1 MRLAMLTPAPD
12 YGVPHDWAFETQ
24 AEALRE
30 AGAEVAAVPWT
41 EAEDLDRFDLI
52 LPLVTWGYHLKHER
66 WLEFLDRLEAE
77 RLPVA
82 NPPAMLR
89 WNSDKAYLAELGRKG
104 VPVVPTLEVD
114 HLNEAALA
122 AAAGVLGVEELVV
135 KPPVSASAWG
145 TFRLHGQDSVPM
157 EVHGRRM
164 LIQPY
169 VESVTSSGEYSL
181 ILFGGELSHTVAKL
195 PKSGDF
201 RVQPEWG
208 GTNGAV
214 EAPDGALEIARAA
227 LAEAPGDATY
237 ARVDLLVG
245 NDGGLQVI
253 ELELI
258 EPALF
263 LHCAPD
269 AKPRFAEAVLSMA
282 SSLRAHRSNPAPC

>member
-1 MRLAMLTPAPD
+1 MRLAMLAPAPD
-12 YGVPHDWAFETQ
+12 YGVPHDWAFEIQ
-24 AEALRE
+24 AEALRD
-30 AGAEVAAVPWT
+30 AGADVEAVPWT
-41 EAEDLDRFDLI
+41 EAENLNGFDLI
-52 LPLVTWGYHLKHER
+52 LPLVTWGYHLKHDQ
-66 WLEFLDRLEAE
+66 WLGFLDRLE
-77 RLPVA
+77 RHGLPVA
-82 NPPAMLR
+82 NPPSILR

-122 AAAGVLGVEELVV
+122 AAAGVLGSDELVV

-145 TFRLHGQDSVPM
+145 TFRLRGQDSVPV

-169 VESVTSSGEYSL
+169 LESVTTSGEYSL
-181 ILFGGELSHTVAKL
+181 ILFGGELSHTVAKV
-195 PKSGDF
+195 PKPGDF

-214 EAPDGALEIARAA
+214 EAPQGAVEIAKAA
-227 LAEAPGDATY
+227 LAEAPGETTY

-245 NDGGLQVI
+245 KHGGLQVI

-263 LHCAPD
+263 LHCAPE
-269 AKPRFAEAVLSMA
+269 AKPRFAQAVMSTAQGAAKQPLA
-282 SSLRAHRSNPAPC
+282 DR